1 VALIVGIDVPLW
13 GFLDVLPALILA
25 GVMMGALGLVM
36 SVTIRQLE
44 NFAGTMNFVIFP
56 MFFLSTALYP
66 LWRLKES
73 GADWLALLA
82 QLNPFTYGVELI
94 RFALYGKVDWLAAIV
109 VIGCALAFF
118 LAAVYGYDP
127 QRAFQ
132 RRPAPA
138 G

>member
-1 VALIVGIDVPLW
+1 
-13 GFLDVLPALILA
+13 
-25 GVMMGALGLVM
+25 MGALGLLM

-94 RFALYGKVDWLAAIV
+94 RFALYGKFELDRGASWWSAARSV
-109 VIGCALAFF
+109 FF
-118 LAAVYGYDP
+118 LGATYGYDP

>member
-1 VALIVGIDVPLW
+1 
-13 GFLDVLPALILA
+13 
-25 GVMMGALGLVM
+25 MMGALGLLM

-66 LWRLKES
+66 IWRLKES

-94 RFALYGKVDWLAAIV
+94 RFALYGKFDWVAAIV

-118 LAAVYGYDP
+118 LGATYGYDP